1 MSSIIDDLKTTWN
14 RPNNSAIQL
23 ILVNVAVFI
32 LLFVVRLIF
41 RIAQLPEVADM
52 IGEQFMLQADL
63 QATLFRPWTILT
75 YAFNHAGI
83 FHIFWNMIGLF
94 WFGRLFN
101 EYLGSQRLI
110 NLYVIGAVFGGLI
123 YLLVF
128 NAAGIAQK
136 SAMVGASGAIYAIV
150 IATAVYLPNYKFNLL
165 LIGPVKIIYIGLFFI
180 LISLL
185 DIERGH
191 NIGGNLAH
199 LGGALIG
206 YIYTRQ
212 LKSGHEI
219 GGFVFK
225 VMEFIKSLFV
235 RRPKIKVTHR
245 KEKAKTTAKRSSRK
259 QGASSKKARGSNVS
273 QDEIDAILDKIS
285 DRGYESLTKDEKE
298 KLFNASKK

>member
-1 MSSIIDDLKTTWN
+1 MHSIIDDLKMTWN
-14 RPNNSAIQL
+14 RPNNSAVQL
-23 ILVNVAVFI
+23 ILINVVVFI
-32 LLFVVRLIF
+32 LLFILRLIF
-41 RIAQLPEVADM
+41 RIAQLPEVSTIIND
-52 IGEQFMLQADL
+52 QFLLYADL
-63 QATLFRPWTILT
+63 NKTMYRPWTIIT

-83 FHIFWNMIGLF
+83 FHIFWNMIGLY

-110 NLYVIGAVFGGLI
+110 NLYVIGAIFGGLI
-123 YLLVF
+123 YIIVF
-128 NAAGIAQK
+128 NATGLAPN
-136 SAMVGASGAIYAIV
+136 SAMVGASGAIYAVV
-150 IATAVYLPNYKFNLL
+150 IATAVYLPNHRFNLL
-165 LIGPVKIIYIGLFFI
+165 LIGPVKIMYIALFFI

-206 YIYTRQ
+206 YIYSRQ

-219 GGFVFK
+219 GGFVFT
-225 VMEFIKSLFV
+225 VMEFFKSFFV
-235 RRPKIKVTHR
+235 KKPKIKVTHR
-245 KEKAKTTAKRSSRK
+245 KAKATAKTSSGKKGAKP
-259 QGASSKKARGSNVS
+259 GSAGKVS

-285 DRGYESLTKDEKE
+285 ERGYESLTKDEKE